1 MRHLL
6 SRVLALVVTLSISM
20 GSHSANLSGSAFQT
34 FCAVETDSIDYGI
47 CLGFVRGLHMTHE
60 IYGAISKN
68 YKVFCLPPNVSTTQL
83 VKIIS
88 KYLENHPE
96 NLHLEAAST
105 AFVALKK
112 VFPCEDGQ

>member
-1 MRHLL
+1 MELKLNNQSDRDLL
-6 SRVLALVVTLSISM
+6 K
-20 GSHSANLSGSAFQT
+20 
-34 FCAVETDSIDYGI
+34 YGV

-60 IYGAISKN
+60 IYGAISEN
-68 YKVFCLPPNVSTTQL
+68 YKVFCLPENVSTTQL
-83 VKIIS
+83 AKIIL